1 MAILFGFISATWL
14 AAPGGGGDG
23 MTDVAVRGLSKSF
36 GSNQVLKALDLAVPS
51 RQFVTLLG
59 PSGCGKTTLLR
70 LIAGLESASA
80 GEIRFGER
88 RVDRL
93 PPGERNIAMVFQ
105 SYALYPT
112 MDVARNIGYGLEVRA
127 PPSRRREKWAP
138 SPGAGDRASVAAA
151 EQLSGASAT
160 RRAGPRHGA
169 AAGHL
174 PMDEPLSNSTP
185 SCARRWRGAAA
196 FHFDLGTTT
205 IYVTHDHSKP

>member
-1 MAILFGFISATWL
+1 
-14 AAPGGGGDG
+14 
-23 MTDVAVRGLSKSF
+23 
-36 GSNQVLKALDLAVPS
+36 VLKALDLAVPS

-127 PPSRRREKWAP
+127 PPSRRQREVGAVARCWRSRICGAP
-138 SPGAGDRASVAAA
+138 PK
-151 EQLSGASAT
+151 QLSGASAT

-169 AAGHL
+169 A
-174 PMDEPLSNSTP
+174 PDIFRWTSRSRISTP

-196 FHFDLGTTT
+196 FHLDLGTTT